1 MQLSYRFR
9 LLGPWSFDS
18 TDFGPLLEAHP
29 GRSLSHENQERKGL
43 EERWKMKRQRMG

>member
-1 MQLSYRFR
+1 MQLSNRFR
-9 LLGPWSFDS
+9 HLSPWSFDS
-18 TDFGPLLEAHP
+18 TESEPLLEEDP